1 MDDDPIRLRCEIT
14 EPDDLIVLDPT
25 LIDAID
31 VTSGLKPR
39 GTILINTEKAPE
51 EYPMLLERFRVATID
66 ASGIAIRH
74 GLGTKTQPIVNTAIV
89 GAFAAEFGL
98 IGMDSVKAAI
108 DDEVPAK
115 QDANY
120 DAAVEA
126 YGAVRSAAP
135 TEVSHV

>member
-1 MDDDPIRLRCEIT
+1 
-14 EPDDLIVLDPT
+14 
-25 LIDAID
+25 
-31 VTSGLKPR
+31 
-39 GTILINTEKAPE
+39 
-51 EYPMLLERFRVATID
+51 
-66 ASGIAIRH
+66 
-74 GLGTKTQPIVNTAIV
+74 V

-115 QDANY
+115 QEANY
-120 DAAVEA
+120 EAAVEA